1 MITEKEKE
9 YWERVKCRFNELK
22 NNFNKRY
29 EESID
34 TTFLKETRIKEIR
47 RLWEFTNYR
56 IGNDGQGYPIY
67 GGGRLRFAVND
78 LIDGLRD
85 YDNEDHLEADSYL
98 TFEKWLEIDY
108 VGSDNDPLKN
118 SVKDEIRTV
127 SHTEINNIPLYLK
140 KYLISENLDSFFKVL
155 QTIFAGLP
163 YSINKSKE
171 GYFHSNIH
179 LLLSVIGFDIQSE
192 FTTNIG
198 RIDLVIQLEKL
209 IYIMEFKI
217 GKKPETAIKQIIDKK
232 YCQRFQNTGK
242 KIIAVGVSCCEKE
255 RNIVSWTFKTIE

>member
-1 MITEKEKE
+1 MITETE
-9 YWERVKCRFNELK
+9 YWKRVKCRFNELK

-29 EESID
+29 KESID

-47 RLWEFTNYR
+47 RLWEFTDYR

-98 TFEKWLEIDY
+98 TFEKWLELEIDY
-108 VGSDNDPLKN
+108 VEADNDPLKN

-127 SHTEINNIPLYLK
+127 SPIEKLK
-140 KYLISENLDSFFKVL
+140 KYLISEHLDSFFQEL

-171 GYFHSNIH
+171 GYFHSHVH
-179 LLLSVIGFDIQSE
+179 LLLCLTGFDIQSE

-198 RIDLVIQLEKL
+198 RIDLLIQLEKL

-217 GKKPETAIKQIIDKK
+217 GKPETAIKQIIDKK
-232 YCQRFQNTGK
+232 YYQRFQNTDK
-242 KIIAVGVSCCEKE
+242 KIIFIGVSCSEKE
-255 RNIVSWTFKTIE
+255 RNIVSWKYVEHNSIK